1 MSKLVTLCLLV
12 VLVFGI
18 AVFIFRPGPG
28 GIQAQLRDGHSTMT
42 QKIRSFDYVSN

>member
-12 VLVFGI
+12 VLIFGI
-18 AVFIFRPGPG
+18 SLFVFRPGPWG
-28 GIQAQLRDGHSTMT
+28 VQAQLRDGHTVMT